1 MKQKH
6 LILVF
11 LICTLFFGISSVFPQ
26 IKEEKEER
34 TPQAKIISED
44 LPDYKIS
51 HRAAIFSG
59 YDSNVNLSSERRG
72 DAFTEFLYSLDFSKP
87 LFEDVIFLFDYDFDV
102 LNYSEFT
109 DSSNI
114 LNHLKFTLYKN
125 FKSARVGG
133 GYDFGALYYPR
144 NEDGN
149 FLFHK
154 GFIYFQKNLSQKTYH
169 KIQFEYG
176 LKDYTDQNA
185 LADTISTYQNK
196 DRLDR
201 RLSASYA
208 IRSKILPKL
217 TVGFKT
223 KFSTNESNS
232 RYLDFYDYL
241 SWKQTLSLDYKLIK
255 DFYLACKFSYR
266 RKEYDARNITIGGKL
281 QNDDLYVGTLGF
293 VYRLNRQQSLSLH
306 YTYRQNNSND
316 SLEEYSESLI
326 TCGWQYNF

>member
-1 MKQKH
+1 M
-6 LILVF
+6 
-11 LICTLFFGISSVFPQ
+11 SSVFSQ
-26 IKEEKEER
+26 VKEEKEER
-34 TPQAKIISED
+34 TPQFMIASED
-44 LPDYKIS
+44 VPDYKIS
-51 HRAAIFSG
+51 HRAAVFSG
-59 YDSNVNLSSERRG
+59 YDSNVNLSSEREG
-72 DAFTEFLYSLDFSKP
+72 DIFTEFLYSLDFSKP
-87 LFEDVIFLFDYDFDV
+87 LSEDVNFLFDYDLDI
-102 LNYSEFT
+102 LNYGEFT
-109 DSSNI
+109 DSSNM

-125 FKSARVGG
+125 FKSGRVGG

-154 GFIYFQKNLSQKTYH
+154 GFIYFQKRISKNTNH

-185 LADTISTYQNK
+185 LADAISTYQNK

-208 IRSKILPKL
+208 IRSKVFPKL
-217 TVGFKT
+217 NVGLKT
-223 KFSTNESNS
+223 KFSSNDSNS

-241 SWKQTLSLDYKLIK
+241 SWKQTLSLDYKLL
-255 DFYLACKFSYR
+255 DDLYLAFNFSYR

-281 QNDDLYVGTLGF
+281 QVDDLFAGTLGLI
-293 VYRLNRQQSLSLH
+293 YRLNRKQSLSLH

-316 SLEEYSESLI
+316 SLEEYSENLI
-326 TCGWQYNF
+326 TCGWQYKF